1 MKKIIF
7 FFLILKF
14 EVYAAKDP
22 NLELVNLTKI
32 YETAVN
38 INRQGDYSKALS
50 ISSLVIQRAIKGD
63 YQGLYAKATTLQ
75 AKILFAQ
82 KNDKAR
88 PKFELSNFI
97 LEKNG
102 ILDKQLMIENYT
114 HLILIAGK
122 NRNATLSQKYEDK
135 LVQLRSKFFEI
146 AHLNKSLETVNLS
159 EFDKEKLAK
168 LKLQTLT
175 IEMQEELD
183 SNAITIDQMSQV
195 QLKSKLIM
203 DTQKNQMMNVMYAD
217 SLKNERLKLKDL
229 TILEANSKRNFF
241 ATAFVFILFILAI
254 SLFLYL
260 KLKKTSKLLEE
271 KNKLIK
277 EKNKLIEIESEKSES
292 LLLNILPSNIVQ
304 ELKEYGHSKAKNH
317 EAVCVGFLDLVSF
330 TKISAKTNPQT
341 VLDNLN
347 FCFKAF

>member
-114 HLILIAGK
+114 YLILIAGK

-254 SLFLYL
+254 SLFLY
-260 KLKKTSKLLEE
+260 
-271 KNKLIK
+271 
-277 EKNKLIEIESEKSES
+277 
-292 LLLNILPSNIVQ
+292 Q
-304 ELKEYGHSKAKNH
+304 
-317 EAVCVGFLDLVSF
+317 
-330 TKISAKTNPQT
+330 
-341 VLDNLN
+341 
-347 FCFKAF
+347 